1 MNLRDLVVAVTSL
14 PDDVVEKMGDLE
26 VRIGDV
32 AEGDD
37 LHCSVGKAVYRNGC
51 IVLVPGDDDVWK
63 DETLASEI
71 LSVQFWPE
79 EEPSED

>member
-1 MNLRDLVVAVTSL
+1 MLTVRELMELL
-14 PDDVVEKMGDLE
+14 PMTETEAATTE

-37 LHCSVGKAVYRNGC
+37 LHCSVGRVVKRSGC

-63 DETLASEI
+63 DETLASTI
-71 LSVQFWPE
+71 LMEHLWAAKK
-79 EEPSED
+79 EDMRED

>member
-1 MNLRDLVVAVTSL
+1 MNLRDLVISVTNL
-14 PDDVVEKMGDLE
+14 PADVVEKMGDQE

-51 IVLVPGDDDVWK
+51 IILVPGDDDVWK

-71 LSVQFWPE
+71 LSTQLWPE